1 MRRRGAVPISEA
13 IAHRYIRR
21 VRGMGQDDGSIDL
34 GYSTAPVDTGMPL
47 PPVDVL
53 SGLPNAGAIST
64 SSLGQP
70 LNNLKPS
77 SPTTTA
83 DITQFLNALTKGAAS
98 GVQIYNATQ
107 TPALIAGTNAIY
119 NPATGQYY
127 NPSTGQVVNPLTGN
141 TLGTATGSLLSSP
154 YILMG
159 GLLIGG
165 LLLVS
170 MIGGRR

>member
-1 MRRRGAVPISEA
+1 
-13 IAHRYIRR
+13 
-21 VRGMGQDDGSIDL
+21 MGQDNGSIDL

-64 SSLGQP
+64 S
-70 LNNLKPS
+70 S

-170 MIGGRR
+170 MISGRR